1 MTKIKIKKDIYS
13 AAYPS
18 STLQQNFGEDVQN
31 HGFLVWNIE
40 SPTEFTVDE
49 YNISNE
55 HNYINFTL
63 NIDTDY
69 NNLNLNHEFLNTK
82 SEVKI
87 KWKDISA
94 NVNFENEIKIRSYF
108 KDIHGIT
115 NVKII
120 KNSIYTD
127 VSEVQMVNESIDV
140 LNLDNQRKIFI
151 EYLELNGYDKEF
163 INEILKI
170 DDIINDRLKLSESNL
185 GLSWSID
192 KIWFENFKSYGDLTE
207 IDFKSLGSN
216 SLIQIGGLNQGGKT
230 TILDAICYI
239 LYGKTTTTLKRE
251 KNGDNRYINNKRD
264 LNFCNGGAVI
274 TINNETYTIF
284 RETERK
290 ISRDKISISS
300 CSTNVDYY
308 IGDSMI
314 EENKLTDERKTN
326 TQQIIDNAIG
336 DFSDFVRLVL
346 TTADNLNDLLSMDR
360 SIFMDSIIRDAGY
373 DIFEKK
379 LNEFKDYKKELSK
392 NRINLDI
399 DTHTLTI
406 KELND
411 DNEYQN
417 FNLTEIISEINEL
430 ELNKPN
436 LISNKE
442 ETIKKLEK
450 IDESLYNFE
459 LESVTENIKNENEK
473 IDKRNEQLN
482 KIKKL
487 KEEIKLYSPDE
498 LNNKK
503 QEQSDLKDLIAKK
516 SSDMKDYDINIS
528 QLSSQINTI
537 NSNIKNVINSYITD
551 LKILINDN
559 DTKISKLKEDFNS
572 KIIQLKSSIK
582 DKLNQLLIDKNNIKN
597 EIDLLME
604 QGKIFKIETENLQ
617 NSLDKVCIT
626 CNRTMDSSSIIVV
639 NKKINDNKNLML
651 DIMNNV
657 KTLKPKISDIDIK
670 INDLNDKLNFITN
683 KDYSFDKDL
692 KDLYDNTLYN
702 INELKNKNIEIEKS
716 IELIKSE
723 NIPNDLKIKLET
735 YYDKKNEIIEKIND
749 IELLKTK
756 LSKEISIK
764 SDDLETLS
772 YKIKELTEQDN
783 IYKRNM
789 EIIGT
794 EDRIILDIERSNN
807 LVEKYKNDIDK
818 YNNELDKIQHNIDIK
833 SQIDEI
839 TNQIDKLD
847 KNIKEKNIK
856 KSEYESK
863 ILINNHELNRL
874 LDEIKKYEEQKKQD
888 EILESY
894 MKCVHR
900 DGLPSFLMKKSI
912 HIINEEI
919 SNILCDVDFVIFF
932 DDELNIKLSSNN
944 RLDVSQNAIESSG
957 KERTF
962 ASVALKVA
970 LRKMNNKSKPNLFIM
985 DEVMTKLIDNS
996 VEEFLKLLDN
1006 IKNEVDKLIIIEHVH
1021 TINYDYL
1028 ISVNKD
1034 QYGVSS
1040 LIIE

>member
-18 STLQQNFGEDVQN
+18 STLQQNFGEDVEN

-40 SPTEFTVDE
+40 SPNEFNVDE
-49 YNISNE
+49 YNIENE

-63 NIDTDY
+63 DINTDY
-69 NNLNLNHEFLNTK
+69 NNLNLNHKLLNEK
-82 SEVKI
+82 SEIKI

-94 NVNFENEIKIRSYF
+94 NVNFENEIKIRQYF
-108 KDIHGIT
+108 KEEHNIN

-151 EYLELNGYDKEF
+151 EYLELNGHDKEF
-163 INEILKI
+163 INDILKI
-170 DDIINDRLKLSESNL
+170 DDIINDRLKLSETNL

-290 ISRDKISISS
+290 ISRDKINISS

-308 IGDSMI
+308 IGDNMI
-314 EENKLTDERKTN
+314 EENKLTDERKSN

-379 LNEFKDYKKELSK
+379 LNEFKDYKKELYK
-392 NRINLDI
+392 NRINIDI
-399 DTHTLTI
+399 ENHNFKI

-417 FNLTEIISEINEL
+417 FNLSEIISEINEL

-436 LISNKE
+436 LIINKE

-450 IDESLYNFE
+450 IDESLYDFQ
-459 LESVTENIKNENEK
+459 LEIITENVKNENEK
-473 IDKRNEQLN
+473 INKRNEQLN
-482 KIKKL
+482 KINKL
-487 KEEIKLYSPDE
+487 KEEIKSYSSDE
-498 LNNKK
+498 LDNKK

-551 LKILINDN
+551 LKIFISDN
-559 DTKISKLKEDFNS
+559 DTKISKLKEDFNT
-572 KIIQLKSSIK
+572 KIIQIKTSIK
-582 DKLNQLLIDKNNIKN
+582 DELNDLILQKNNIKN
-597 EIDLLME
+597 EIDILME
-604 QGKIFKIETENLQ
+604 QGKIFKIETESLQ

-626 CNRTMDSSSIIVV
+626 CNRTMDSSSVIVV

-670 INDLNDKLNFITN
+670 IDDLNNKLNFITN
-683 KDYSFDKDL
+683 KDYSFDKNL
-692 KDLYDNTLYN
+692 KDLYDKTLSD
-702 INELKNKNIEIEKS
+702 INDLKNKNNEIEKS
-716 IELIKSE
+716 IELIKNE
-723 NIPNDLKIKLET
+723 NIPTDLKIKLET
-735 YYDKKNEIIEKIND
+735 YYDKKNEIIGKIND
-749 IELLKTK
+749 IELLKNK

-764 SDDLETLS
+764 SEELETLS
-772 YKIKELTEQDN
+772 YKIKQLIEQDTV
-783 IYKRNM
+783 YKRNM

-794 EDRIILDIERSNN
+794 EDRIKLDIERSNN
-807 LVEKYKNDIDK
+807 IIEKYNTDIEK
-818 YNNELDKIQHNIDIK
+818 YNKELDKIQNNINIK
-833 SQIDEI
+833 NQIDKISNE
-839 TNQIDKLD
+839 IDKLD
-847 KNIKEKNIK
+847 KIIKEKNIK
-856 KSEYESK
+856 KTEYESK
-863 ILINNHELNRL
+863 LLINNHELNRL

-888 EILESY
+888 ELLESY
-894 MKCVHR
+894 VKCVHR
-900 DGLPSFLMKKSI
+900 DGIPTHLLKMSI
-912 HIINEEI
+912 HIINEKLN
-919 SNILCDVDFVIFF
+919 NILTDVDFTIFF

-944 RLDVSQNAIESSG
+944 KLDVSQNVIESSG

-962 ASVALKVA
+962 SSVALKIA
-970 LRKMNNKSKPNLFIM
+970 LRSINNKSRPNLLIFDEIM
-985 DEVMTKLIDNS
+985 GKLIDVS
-996 VEEFLKLLDN
+996 VEEFVKLLETV
-1006 IKNEVDKLIIIEHVH
+1006 KNDVDKLIIIEHVH
-1021 TINYDYL
+1021 SINYDY
-1028 ISVNKD
+1028 IINVTKD
-1034 QYGVSS
+1034 EQGISS
-1040 LIIE
+1040 LSIE